1 MTNIELINKI
11 EALKEWKAL
20 IEEANKQVS
29 SIEEEIKNELVSKEV
44 EEFEVGKYVVR
55 YTTVVSN
62 RFDSTRFK
70 KELPETYKAYL
81 KPSTSHRFSIN

>member
-20 IEEANKQVS
+20 IEEANNQVKS
-29 SIEEEIKNELVSKEV
+29 LEEEIKDELINKEV
-44 EEFEVGKYVVR
+44 DEYEVGKYVVR
-55 YTTVVSN
+55 YTTVISN
-62 RFDSTRFK
+62 KFDTTRFK